1 MTRPTGLPASESREY
16 LLEFYRTVWALS
28 DAVIAELP
36 LHDQGDAAA
45 WSQYVARI
53 QQAADEFRLSR
64 GSAQRPMSAT
74 VAPVIR
80 TRSVG
85 ESPRSS
91 PRRPPDT

>member
-1 MTRPTGLPASESREY
+1 MLPWNADGSVWEGADMWPLASESREY
-16 LLEFYRTVWALS
+16 LAGLHRSVWDLS
-28 DAVIAELP
+28 DAAIGDLP
-36 LHDQGDAAA
+36 LDAPATRT
-45 WSQYVARI
+45 SCART
-53 QQAADEFRLSR
+53 
-64 GSAQRPMSAT
+64 QRPMSAT